1 MSSSQPLHSVN
12 DAQVASPR
20 SPATDFLRSPG
31 TPHDVL
37 DDISQ
42 PALSKQVKVLE
53 EKIGGVLLVRNRRD
67 VQLTKNGLSTKGGK
81 SWKRR

>member
-1 MSSSQPLHSVN
+1 
-12 DAQVASPR
+12 
-20 SPATDFLRSPG
+20 
-31 TPHDVL
+31 
-37 DDISQ
+37 
-42 PALSKQVKVLE
+42 VLE